1 MNQMQPNKQ
10 KLTHQP
16 TSPTLQETITGVN
29 MPKKIKPVIA
39 DRNFTGT
46 ISNHASLDKV
56 MTRYSYDNNGGNYQ
70 GL

>member
-1 MNQMQPNKQ
+1 MQPNKQ
-10 KLTHQP
+10 KPTHQP
-16 TSPTLQETITGVN
+16 TTPAIQVTFTGVN
-29 MPKKIKPVIA
+29 MPKNIKPVNT

-46 ISNHASLDKV
+46 ISNHAPLDKV